1 MSDPRNVAH
10 AKKVTQEKKHQGG
23 AVATDETPTAQP
35 GKKLAAPKKKNRGD
49 AAASDAPGADE
60 SVAAS
65 DLPAAKPSASLE
77 GSLTVLAKLK
87 EMEFYSRANLEQL
100 AALGLTVE
108 DELKQKEIVAPLG
121 DVLSAQNAFQTKLTA
136 LLEAYKAE
144 CDRMQGGPKSL

>member
-23 AVATDETPTAQP
+23 AVATDEMPTAQP
-35 GKKLAAPKKKNRGD
+35 GKKMAAPKKSRGK
-49 AAASDAPGADE
+49 AAASDAPVASE
-60 SVAAS
+60 SVVAS

-108 DELKQKEIVAPLG
+108 DELKQKEMVAPLG

-144 CDRMQGGPKSL
+144 CDRMQGAPGSL